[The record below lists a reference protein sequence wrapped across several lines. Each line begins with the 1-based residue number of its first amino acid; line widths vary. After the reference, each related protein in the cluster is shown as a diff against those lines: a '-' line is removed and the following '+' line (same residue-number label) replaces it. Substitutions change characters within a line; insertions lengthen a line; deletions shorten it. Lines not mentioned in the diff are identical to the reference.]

1 MTSLF
6 KRQSGAVDDRAGS
19 TTPIIAPKSR
29 PALRR
34 ILGAGAVA
42 IAAIT
47 FGHGV
52 AFAAGTA
59 PTAVTGGIGA
69 QAAATSGDLSY
80 GFGFALEF
88 VSYCIA
94 GIAAAYAA
102 YTFWQ
107 HHKNPNGQHKMS
119 YAFASLLAAGFM
131 AGLPSMVGKSAE
143 TVTGG
148 AATVTGQTAQMTYGN
163 GTGAG

>member
-1 MTSLF
+1 MKSLNDTI
-6 KRQSGAVDDRAGS
+6 DD
-19 TTPIIAPKSR
+19 TLPLR
-29 PALRR
+29 PRNR
-34 ILGAGAVA
+34 LGRLLAAGALAVGA
-42 IAAIT
+42 LVL
-47 FGHGV
+47 GHGTG
-52 AFAAGTA
+52 FAAGTP

-69 QAAATSGDLSY
+69 QTAATSGDLSY
-80 GFGFALEF
+80 AFGYALEF
-88 VSYCIA
+88 ISYGIA

-107 HHKNPNGQHKMS
+107 YHKNPNGQHRMS

-148 AATVTGQTAQMTYGN
+148 QATVTGQTAQLTYGN
-163 GTGAG
+163 G

>member
-1 MTSLF
+1 MTSL
-6 KRQSGAVDDRAGS
+6 DDIVS
-19 TTPIIAPKSR
+19 PPVTAPKSR
-29 PALRR
+29 SAVRR
-34 ILGAGAVA
+34 ILGSGALALAA
-42 IAAIT
+42 IAL
-47 FGHGV
+47 GHGT

-88 VSYCIA
+88 VSYCVA
-94 GIAAAYAA
+94 GIAAAYSA

-148 AATVTGQTAQMTYGN
+148 AATVTGQTAQLTYGN
-163 GTGAG
+163 G